1 MCYEIHSSASG
12 TMKIL
17 YSRLKRTAANSSAK
31 VALQF
36 FIEHFSLLS
45 TAEMGGGQS
54 CWAVHLWLFAS
65 CLVWVVDSEWGTL
78 AECFKVSTVV
88 ERKTRH

>member
-36 FIEHFSLLS
+36 FIEHFCLLS
-45 TAEMGGGQS
+45 TAEMGGAKLLGS
-54 CWAVHLWLFAS
+54 SSLVICKLFGLGS
-65 CLVWVVDSEWGTL
+65 
-78 AECFKVSTVV
+78 
-88 ERKTRH
+88 

>member
-17 YSRLKRTAANSSAK
+17 YSHLKRTAANSSAR

-36 FIEHFSLLS
+36 LIEHFSLLS
-45 TAEMGGGQS
+45 TAEMGGGK
-54 CWAVHLWLFAS
+54 AVGQFISGYLQA
-65 CLVWVVDSEWGTL
+65 VWFG
-78 AECFKVSTVV
+78 
-88 ERKTRH
+88 

>member
-12 TMKIL
+12 TMKII

-45 TAEMGGGQS
+45 TAEMGGGGK
-54 CWAVHLWLFAS
+54 AVGQFISGYLQA
-65 CLVWVVDSEWGTL
+65 VWFG
-78 AECFKVSTVV
+78 
-88 ERKTRH
+88 